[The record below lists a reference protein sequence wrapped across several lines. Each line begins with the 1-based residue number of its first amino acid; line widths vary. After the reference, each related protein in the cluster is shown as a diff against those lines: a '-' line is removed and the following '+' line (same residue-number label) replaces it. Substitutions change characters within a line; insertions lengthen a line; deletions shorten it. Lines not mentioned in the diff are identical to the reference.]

1 MGYINGDI
9 IMKLI
14 ARMIKYAIP
23 KFNPTIASGI
33 LLSFTKPIIP
43 KITVTSG
50 ITNIKT
56 QPISITTIVK

>member
-1 MGYINGDI
+1 
-9 IMKLI
+9 MKLI

-50 ITNIKT
+50 ITNIQT